1 MIFDDTPDFD
11 ANADKNDNARPRFYT
26 KPVKN
31 NFKSETEGRA
41 VFEDK
46 EFVEI
51 LVPGDR
57 KTVVDTLI
65 KEEHRRRWPR
75 EYAAFKAGLETPVDG
90 TPLEEWASITRSQVE
105 ELRFGHIRTVEQ
117 LAGLPD
123 ASLNNTVPMG
133 GYPLREKAQR
143 WLEAQKGNSQTEA
156 LAAESAR
163 KDDIIADM
171 ERKYAALA
179 ESVAMLTAQQGQR
192 TGETA

>member
-1 MIFDDTPDFD
+1 MILDDTPDFD
-11 ANADKNDNARPRFYT
+11 AAADKNDNARPRFYS
-26 KPVKN
+26 KPMKN
-31 NFKSETEGRA
+31 NFRSETEGRP

-57 KTVVDTLI
+57 KTVVDTLV
-65 KEEHRRRWPR
+65 KDEHKRRWPR
-75 EYAAFKAGLETPVDG
+75 EYAAFKAGQEIPTEG
-90 TPLEEWASITRSQVE
+90 TPLEEWPQITRSQVE

-117 LAGLPD
+117 LASLPD
-123 ASLNNTVPMG
+123 NALNSTVPMG

-143 WLEAQKGNSQTEA
+143 WLEAQKGNAQTEV

-163 KDDIIADM
+163 KDEIIADLKRQHADLS
-171 ERKYAALA
+171 EKVDRLLA
-179 ESVAMLTAQQGQR
+179 QK